1 MYNLV
6 NVVSAKPNNSNTG
19 YNNSWVSV
27 ENDANRNLYA
37 QASYVTNFS
46 EMPIQLSA
54 ADVQIGGVEIKD
66 WDSDTRA
73 DVIEFEGYNALRV
86 ITQDLESSID
96 DITIGDKTGN
106 FVSVVS
112 ATSSLRVTIP
122 DLTSTLDSVTIGDLN
137 SNYASVVPRLSSLQ
151 VTVTNLNDSPNLDAF
166 GRLRTSTPTSLFD
179 SKSIYDSSRFFWNTR
194 QRNGEEIFLANDSS
208 RFATV
213 TANNGFF
220 VKETYRRFAYQ
231 PGKSQLLMFTGVL
244 SAEEDIIKRVGI
256 FSTLSGNDYFEKP
269 VGIYFQVYK
278 TSGMNDNESYAWVI
292 NNASNLVPSQS
303 AVQIDWN
310 VDKMDGTGP
319 SGITLDFSKAQIF
332 FTDFEWLGVGRVR
345 CGFNVNG
352 VNYIC
357 HEFLNA
363 NNTNGTY
370 IINPN
375 LPIRAELRS
384 TGATYGS
391 MKTICSSI
399 ASEGG
404 VENPAFV
411 TRSAYL
417 SASLN
422 PAIGNRRGILGIR
435 LNPLRAN
442 GAQEVIDVNIMPEI
456 TQQNI
461 FAPYRW
467 ELVMRPTPTTGRTW
481 VDIDGGD
488 AGNMQYAQ
496 GATNLEIVGGTT
508 VASGFANREVTI
520 NLGKT
525 TYDKSLRLGVD
536 LDGVTDELWIVVT
549 PIAQNVPLWASFTI
563 AEAD

>member
-1 MYNLV
+1 MVLTPILTSTAGTTRAYNPGM
-6 NVVSAKPNNSNTG
+6 AET
-19 YNNSWVSV
+19 YSWLPIEGESLG
-27 ENDANRNLYA
+27 RPLYA
-37 QASYVTNFS
+37 RASYITNFS
-46 EMPIQLSA
+46 DLTIQLSA
-54 ADVQIGGVEIKD
+54 SDLNIGSVTLKDEATGRFADVVAIP
-66 WDSDTRA
+66 
-73 DVIEFEGYNALRV
+73 GYGAGLQV
-86 ITQDLESSID
+86 LTQDLESSID
-96 DITIGDKTGN
+96 D
-106 FVSVVS
+106 
-112 ATSSLRVTIP
+112 
-122 DLTSTLDSVTIGDLN
+122 VTIGDREGNL
-137 SNYASVVPRLSSLQ
+137 ASVNPSTSSLL
-151 VTVTNLNDSPNLDAF
+151 VDVTNASLPVSYADTPNLDAF
-166 GRLRTSTPTSLFD
+166 GRLRISTPTSLFD

-194 QRNGEEIFLANDSS
+194 QRDAQEVFLTNDSS
-208 RFATV
+208 RLATV
-213 TANNGFF
+213 TADNGFF

-256 FSTLSGNDYFEKP
+256 FSALSGNDYFEEP

-292 NNASNLVPSQS
+292 NNSTNLVPSQS
-303 AVQIDWN
+303 AVQADWN
-310 VDKMDGTGP
+310 IDKMDGTGP

-352 VNYIC
+352 VNYTC

-363 NNTNGTY
+363 NNTAGTY

-384 TGATYGS
+384 TGATFGS

-456 TQQNI
+456 TQQNV

-467 ELVMRPTPTTGRTW
+467 ELVMRPTPATGRTW
-481 VDIDGGD
+481 IDMDGGD
-488 AGNMQYAQ
+488 AGNIQYAQ

-549 PIAQNVPLWASFTI
+549 PIAQNVPLWASITV
-563 AEAD
+563 AETD

>member
-1 MYNLV
+1 MNPIVTRNYQTAEYGKFIELNGTSFPPVSVVRLQYPDKSSAFPGNSGALPLSSV
-6 NVVSAKPNNSNTG
+6 EVFPKYGVLTYLANPESISVTLTGETIDVELGTLEALNVVQISLLAG
-19 YNNSWVSV
+19 
-27 ENDANRNLYA
+27 
-37 QASYVTNFS
+37 
-46 EMPIQLSA
+46 LSSQVA
-54 ADVQIGGVEIKD
+54 AI
-66 WDSDTRA
+66 
-73 DVIEFEGYNALRV
+73 EGYV
-86 ITQDLESSID
+86 DDLESNTFDAASASD
-96 DITIGDKTGN
+96 DTYREVKKLNKT
-106 FVSVVS
+106 F
-112 ATSSLRVTIP
+112 T
-122 DLTSTLDSVTIGDLN
+122 
-137 SNYASVVPRLSSLQ
+137 
-151 VTVTNLNDSPNLDAF
+151 DSPTLDAF
-166 GRLRTSTPTSLFD
+166 GRLRISTPTSLFD

-194 QRNGEEIFLANDSS
+194 QRDAQEVFLTNDSS
-208 RFATV
+208 RLATV
-213 TANNGFF
+213 TADNGFF

-256 FSTLSGNDYFEKP
+256 FSALSGNDYFEEP

-303 AVQIDWN
+303 AVQADWN
-310 VDKMDGTGP
+310 IDKMDGTGP

-363 NNTNGTY
+363 NNTAGTY

-384 TGATYGS
+384 TGATFGS

-422 PAIGNRRGILGIR
+422 PAIGDRRGILGIR

-456 TQQNI
+456 TQQNV

-481 VDIDGGD
+481 VDVDDGD
-488 AGNMQYAQ
+488 TGNIQYAQ
-496 GATNLEIVGGTT
+496 GATDLQVTGGTT
-508 VASGFANREVTI
+508 VASGFANREVTL

-549 PIAQNVPLWASFTI
+549 PIAQNVPLWASITV
-563 AEAD
+563 AETD